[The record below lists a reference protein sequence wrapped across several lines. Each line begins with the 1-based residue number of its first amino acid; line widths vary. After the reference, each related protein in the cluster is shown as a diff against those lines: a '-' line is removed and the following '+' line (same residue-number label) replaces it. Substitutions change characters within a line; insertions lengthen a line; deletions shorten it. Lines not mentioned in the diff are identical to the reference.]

1 MSKYTVEIQ
10 LTKKEYIEVDAKNE
24 EEAKEKA
31 FKEFYSMVKELDE
44 DVRCLSVDTN
54 EDDED

>member
-44 DVRCLSVDTN
+44 DVRCLSVDAN
-54 EDDED
+54 EDNED